1 MKKQIIFSIILILSL
16 FSSCFALEINSQNA
30 ILIEA
35 STGRVIYEKNAH
47 EEVPPASLTKI
58 LTAIMVLEKG
68 NLNYKTTASYDAIM
82 SVPSGASNTAI
93 QVGEVVSIDTLLQC
107 MLISSRKRSCQ
118 CFGRIR

>member
-1 MKKQIIFSIILILSL
+1 MKKTIFLSVILIISL

-30 ILIEA
+30 VLIEA

-47 EEVPPASLTKI
+47 DEVPPASLTKI

-68 NLNYKTTASYDAIM
+68 NLNYRTTASYDAIM

-107 MLISSRKRSCQ
+107 MLISSRKRSSQ
-118 CFGRIR
+118 CTCRVY